1 VDENPTPVPET
12 ASGPPLGEAPGA
24 GVTPDAGLGEVVAW
38 FEEQGSDL
46 EQILGDVLRQAVDEV
61 LDGQRTGRYDIDQ
74 LAKTEKTYL
83 GTKVEIMCESE
94 FGFPRGKHMDYLI
107 SGHEV
112 DCKFTLRFG
121 GWAIPREAVGQI
133 CLLLHADDKHSR
145 FSAGVVRA
153 FPEALSAGTNR
164 DGKKRLSLA
173 GRSAVHWFVRDGALP
188 ENLLLALGPAT
199 RDAIFHGGAG
209 LRDSGQARVTRLFR
223 LVQGRIVRREV
234 VLAVGRQADAPKRVR
249 DARLQLRA
257 EGVLVLGHQGLIH
270 RSPGTLDYPSR
281 PRGRG

>member
-1 VDENPTPVPET
+1 VDENPTPIPEP

-61 LDGQRTGRYDIDQ
+61 LDGQRTGRYDVDQ

-133 CLLLHADDKHSR
+133 CLLLHADDKNSR

-153 FPEALSAGTNR
+153 FPEALSAGTKVPG
-164 DGKKRLSLA
+164 D
-173 GRSAVHWFVRDGALP
+173 LP
-188 ENLLLALGPAT
+188 RRGGPAGLGSGPGHPT
-199 RDAIFHGGAG
+199 VPSGPGTDRPKIARDLG
-209 LRDSGQARVTRLFR
+209 LPVPAKGSWVSVRVVPRPE
-223 LVQGRIVRREV
+223 G
-234 VLAVGRQADAPKRVR
+234 
-249 DARLQLRA
+249 DARP
-257 EGVLVLGHQGLIH
+257 HTLISDWSYVVPA
-270 RSPGTLDYPSR
+270 RDEKPTPAPDDY
-281 PRGRG
+281 